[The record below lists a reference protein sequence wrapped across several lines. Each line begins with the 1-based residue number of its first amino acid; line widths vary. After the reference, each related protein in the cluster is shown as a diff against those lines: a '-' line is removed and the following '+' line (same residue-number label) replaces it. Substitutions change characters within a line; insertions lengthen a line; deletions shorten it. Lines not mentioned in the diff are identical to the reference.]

1 MTTPPVP
8 SARPPSRRRFDALD
22 GPAAKA
28 FVQGADPGVAEEAYA
43 PAPTALPPQVVETP
57 RAATPLAAPVPQPTP
72 AVTPPVLPQ
81 PARKERQQPVTLRVS
96 ESLHAQLLYIAE
108 NGPRSMNQFIV
119 DALGPAVAAEIEK
132 IQRRKS
138 MGLD

>member
-1 MTTPPVP
+1 M
-8 SARPPSRRRFDALD
+8 
-22 GPAAKA
+22 
-28 FVQGADPGVAEEAYA
+28 
-43 PAPTALPPQVVETP
+43 P
-57 RAATPLAAPVPQPTP
+57 RAATPVAAPVPQPAP
-72 AVTPPVLPQ
+72 AVAPPVLPQ

-119 DALGPAVAAEIEK
+119 DVLGPAVAAEIEK
-132 IQRRKS
+132 IQRRKA

>member
-8 SARPPSRRRFDALD
+8 SARPPSSRRFEALD

-28 FVQGADPGVAEEAYA
+28 FVQGADPEVGEGART
-43 PAPTALPPQVVETP
+43 PAPSAPPPQVVEMP
-57 RAATPLAAPVPQPTP
+57 RAATPVAAPVPQPAP
-72 AVTPPVLPQ
+72 AVAPPVLPQ

-119 DALGPAVAAEIEK
+119 DVLGPAVAAEIEK
-132 IQRRKS
+132 IQRRKAL
-138 MGLD
+138 GLD